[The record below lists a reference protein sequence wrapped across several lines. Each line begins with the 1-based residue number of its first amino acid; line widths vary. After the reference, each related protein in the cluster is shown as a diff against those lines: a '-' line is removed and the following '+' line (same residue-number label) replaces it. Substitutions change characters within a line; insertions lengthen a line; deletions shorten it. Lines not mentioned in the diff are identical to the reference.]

1 VRPLI
6 AALSSSRLG
15 CNIGGLFV
23 NMLVYADDMV
33 LLAPSWYALQSL
45 IKILERR
52 CTELYI
58 VCNSIKTVC
67 MIFKPKNLDRR
78 ISADFPCFTLD
89 NCKLKFV
96 SQFRYLGHIIND
108 NLKDD
113 DDIKREIKKLFV
125 STNTL
130 VNRFQR
136 CSHNVKLVL
145 FKSFLYNAC
154 MIWLCGNITLL
165 QSII

>member
-1 VRPLI
+1 MGCYIWYSEEGPRPD
-6 AALSSSRLG
+6 AAPPISTHQWPLYQLH
-15 CNIGGLFV
+15 I
-23 NMLVYADDMV
+23 
-33 LLAPSWYALQSL
+33 
-45 IKILERR
+45 IR
-52 CTELYI
+52 CSTI
-58 VCNSIKTVC
+58 T
-67 MIFKPKNLDRR
+67 KNLDRC

-108 NLKDD
+108 NLTDD
-113 DDIKREIKKLFV
+113 DDIEREIKKLFV
-125 STNTL
+125 NTNTL